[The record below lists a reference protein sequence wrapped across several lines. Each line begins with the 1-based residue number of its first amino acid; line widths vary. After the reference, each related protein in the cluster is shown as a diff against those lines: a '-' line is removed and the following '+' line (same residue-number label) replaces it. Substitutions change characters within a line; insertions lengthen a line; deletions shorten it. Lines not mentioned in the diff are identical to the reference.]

1 MTDHVHSLPHLDEV
15 FPLLHYDHAGVGRP
29 RPVTI
34 HDSLYGRIKLSA
46 WATALISTPPFRR
59 LAGVS
64 LSSVPGELLFGHTF
78 PSRLDHSVGVYHLT
92 RVARPRD
99 RALQLAALAHD
110 LGHGPF
116 SHLTERLMLEWL
128 GQDHESRSIVL
139 LERVRAALPE
149 STLQRM
155 AWLDWEE
162 VARLMRGEGRGTL
175 LNGNLDYDNI
185 DNVARFKQQSG
196 FGVPAYSPTSL
207 ARGLRYASQN
217 VTLQWEVEP
226 EGLAWQT
233 DRATV
238 YGFLHGDDG
247 TEAGGP
253 GGHRNLAVHAMLRK
267 AVDLAYTTHILPPD
281 FFDLT
286 DAEALSVLGSG
297 LTRGLLALVQRIKGE
312 HDQWHRCIW
321 EAVSR
326 PDDQRL
332 PARLSTAGERLR
344 LEADLAAEAG
354 LSPHEV
360 ILDSLVSSAGRALPP
375 FTPGAPGVSSTLPS
389 GGLAAAEPL
398 LPSRVTHLF
407 IASGYGSDYARRLS
421 LAAERRFGGHEIR
434 TGAPQ
439 GGAPALNGRSES
451 PAP

>member
-1 MTDHVHSLPHLDEV
+1 MTDRVHSLPHLDEV
-15 FPLLHYDHAGVGRP
+15 FPLLQYNHAGDGRP
-29 RPVTI
+29 RPVSI
-34 HDSLYGRIKLSA
+34 DDSLYGRIKLSA
-46 WATALISTPPFRR
+46 WATAFLSTPQFRR

-64 LSSVPGELLFGHTF
+64 LSSVPGDLLFRHLF

-99 RALQLAALAHD
+99 RTLQLAALAHD

-116 SHLTERLMLEWL
+116 SHLTEPLMLEWL
-128 GQDHESRSIVL
+128 GQDHETRSVVL
-139 LERVRAALPE
+139 LERVSAALPE
-149 STLQRM
+149 STQHM

-175 LNGNLDYDNI
+175 LNGSLDYDNI

-207 ARGLRYASQN
+207 ARGLRYVSQN
-217 VTLQWEVEP
+217 VTLQREVEP

-267 AVDLAYTTHILPPD
+267 AVDLAFTTHILPSD

-286 DAEALSVLGSG
+286 DAEALAVLGAG
-297 LTRGLLALVQRIKGE
+297 RTRGLLALVQRIKGD
-312 HDQWHRCIW
+312 HNRWHRCIW
-321 EAVSR
+321 EAVTP
-326 PDDQRL
+326 PDDQRF
-332 PARLSTAGERLR
+332 PALLSTAGERLT
-344 LEADLAAEAG
+344 LEAELAAEAG

-360 ILDSLVSSAGRALPP
+360 ILDSLVSSAARALPP
-375 FTPGAPGVSSTLPS
+375 LIPGAPGVSSTPPS
-389 GGLAAAEPL
+389 GGPAAAKPL
-398 LPSRVTHLF
+398 LPPRVTHLF
-407 IASGYGSDYARRLS
+407 VASGYGSDYVRRLT
-421 LAAERRFGGHEIR
+421 LAAERRFGGQDIR
-434 TGAPQ
+434 TGPPQ
-439 GGAPALNGRSES
+439 GGTPALQCRSES
-451 PAP
+451 PVP